1 MHTSAVAALLG
12 LFAMTGAGCSVA
24 SDPPVAPTVSDKP
37 IATTPASTLPKADGP
52 AETRWRI
59 EMPYPS
65 PLKVA
70 RITGDAR
77 FAGRREVATLEI
89 GCLSD
94 DDISTL
100 TIGLLVPKAIAFD
113 FDAFEGPEGIGQT
126 HPLLRFGDADRS
138 PSRHLVSGWWIHKG
152 GLSMHDATYMFGANL
167 PIAEALSADVA
178 QWPTQAGRP
187 VEFAV
192 MTMER
197 NNDPDRILSMRFTL
211 PHDGSALARLI
222 APCFPDADL
231 K

>member
-1 MHTSAVAALLG
+1 LENTMHTSAVAALLG

-24 SDPPVAPTVSDKP
+24 SDPPVTPTVSTDNP
-37 IATTPASTLPKADGP
+37 IAATPASALPKADGP

-138 PSRHLVSGWWIHKG
+138 PSRHLVSGWWA
-152 GLSMHDATYMFGANL
+152 HDNTYMFSATL

-178 QWPTQAGRP
+178 QWPTQAGRSI
-187 VEFAV
+187 EFAV